1 MDRRCFLR
9 SLAVAPAAG
18 LVNVPLL
25 LTREALAQQ
34 RGGGMG
40 GMAAADPFKPTD
52 EANSPMGVAK
62 GIHPGR
68 VVWVQDAKATSWD
81 GTTGHWWD
89 DANTDQKLV
98 QGMTSRMVRDLTGR
112 KNDKQAWDALFRSF
126 NETRKLGNSGY
137 RPGEKIA
144 IKVNC
149 NQDRTPEW
157 GVAAPA
163 PAGGPRGGG
172 PPDAARGG
180 GDRGGGPPAG
190 ARGRGMPRGPLNGL
204 PSPQAVEALV
214 TQLIEAGGVR
224 GEDIIIYDV
233 ASTRNVGQ
241 PIFTRI
247 RANSNPQFQAVKFLV
262 GADYNLGG
270 RVFATPD
277 MANPIQFSKADVP
290 VAYLSEQV
298 NAAKYMINMAL
309 LRPHGMAGVTLIGK
323 NHFGS
328 VYFPNN
334 GGWTPSP
341 LHPNVMRTLPM
352 GSYNALV
359 DLMGHRQLGGK
370 TMLYML
376 DGLYTAEQNEGNVF
390 KWASFND
397 HWASSLMMSQ
407 DPVAIDSVGL
417 DVLRNEPRA
426 TQVRGTA
433 DNYLHEAAQAAKPP
447 SGTVYNPDKTG
458 VLASLGVHEHWN
470 NATDKKYSRNLGR
483 KQGIEL
489 IVAG

>member
-1 MDRRCFLR
+1 MLRRCFLR
-9 SLAVAPAAG
+9 SLAAAPAAG
-18 LVNVPLL
+18 LANIPLL
-25 LTREALAQQ
+25 LTREAMAQQ
-34 RGGGMG
+34 RGGGM

-89 DANTDQKLV
+89 DANTDQKV
-98 QGMTSRMVRDLTGR
+98 VHGMTSKMLQDLTGR

-144 IKVNC
+144 IKINC
-149 NQDRTPEW
+149 NQDRAPEW
-157 GVAAPA
+157 GAPQA
-163 PAGGPRGGG
+163 MPAGGPRGGG
-172 PPDAARGG
+172 T
-180 GDRGGGPPAG
+180 
-190 ARGRGMPRGPLNGL
+190 PRAPLNGL
-204 PSPQAVEALV
+204 PSPHAVVALV

-224 GEDIIIYDV
+224 GEDIILYDV
-233 ASTRNVGQ
+233 AGGRNVGQ
-241 PIFTRI
+241 PIYTRI
-247 RANSNPQFQAVKFLV
+247 RANTNAQFQAVKFLV
-262 GADYNLGG
+262 GADYGLGG
-270 RVFATPD
+270 RISATPD

-290 VAYLSEQV
+290 VAYLAREA

-328 VYFPNN
+328 VYFPND
-334 GGWTPSP
+334 GGWSP
-341 LHPNVMRTLPM
+341 RTLHNSVLRTQAV

-376 DGLYTAEQNEGNVF
+376 DGLYSAEQNEGNVIR
-390 KWASFND
+390 WASFND

-407 DPVAIDSVGL
+407 DPVAIDSVGI
-417 DVLRNEPRA
+417 DVLRNEPNA
-426 TQVRGTA
+426 TQVRGNV

-447 SGTVYNPDKTG
+447 SGTAYNPDKSG
-458 VLASLGVHEHWN
+458 VLGSLGVHEHWN
-470 NATDKKYSRNLGR
+470 NSTDRKYSRNLGR

>member
-1 MDRRCFLR
+1 ML
-9 SLAVAPAAG
+9 
-18 LVNVPLL
+18 
-25 LTREALAQQ
+25 Q
-34 RGGGMG
+34 
-40 GMAAADPFKPTD
+40 
-52 EANSPMGVAK
+52 
-62 GIHPGR
+62 
-68 VVWVQDAKATSWD
+68 
-81 GTTGHWWD
+81 
-89 DANTDQKLV
+89 
-98 QGMTSRMVRDLTGR
+98 DLTGR
-112 KNDKQAWDALFRSF
+112 KNDKQAWDTLFRSF

-144 IKVNC
+144 IKINC
-149 NQDRTPEW
+149 NQDRAPEW
-157 GVAAPA
+157 GAPQA
-163 PAGGPRGGG
+163 MPAGGPRGGG
-172 PPDAARGG
+172 T
-180 GDRGGGPPAG
+180 
-190 ARGRGMPRGPLNGL
+190 PRAPLNGL
-204 PSPQAVEALV
+204 PSPHAVVALV

-224 GEDIIIYDV
+224 GEDIILYDV
-233 ASTRNVGQ
+233 AGGRNVGQ
-241 PIFTRI
+241 PIYTRI
-247 RANSNPQFQAVKFLV
+247 RANTNAQFQAVKFLV
-262 GADYNLGG
+262 GADYGLGG
-270 RVFATPD
+270 RIFATPD

-290 VAYLSEQV
+290 VAYLAREA

-328 VYFPNN
+328 VYFPND
-334 GGWTPSP
+334 GGWSP
-341 LHPNVMRTLPM
+341 RTLHNSVLRTQAV

-376 DGLYTAEQNEGNVF
+376 DGLYSAEQNEGNVI

-407 DPVAIDSVGL
+407 DPVAIDSVGI
-417 DVLRNEPRA
+417 DVLRNEPNA
-426 TQVRGTA
+426 TQVRGNV

>member
-1 MDRRCFLR
+1 MLRRCFLR
-9 SLAVAPAAG
+9 SLAAAPAAG

-25 LTREALAQQ
+25 LTREAMAQQ
-34 RGGGMG
+34 RGGMPQP
-40 GMAAADPFKPTD
+40 DPFKPTD
-52 EANSPMGVAK
+52 AANSPMGVAK

-68 VVWVQDAKATSWD
+68 VIWVQNAKATSWD

-89 DANTDQKLV
+89 DANTDQKV
-98 QGMTSRMVRDLTGR
+98 VHSMTSRMLQDLTGR

-144 IKVNC
+144 IKINC
-149 NQDRTPEW
+149 NQDRAPEW
-157 GVAAPA
+157 G
-163 PAGGPRGGG
+163 
-172 PPDAARGG
+172 
-180 GDRGGGPPAG
+180 
-190 ARGRGMPRGPLNGL
+190 GPLNGL
-204 PSPQAVEALV
+204 PSPHAIVALV

-224 GEDIIIYDV
+224 GEDIILYDV
-233 ASTRNVGQ
+233 AGGRNIGQ
-241 PIFTRI
+241 PIYTRI
-247 RANSNPQFQAVKFLV
+247 RANSNAQFQAVKFLV
-262 GADYNLGG
+262 GTDFDLGG
-270 RVFATPD
+270 RIFATPD

-290 VAYLSEQV
+290 VGYLAQQA

-328 VYFPNN
+328 VHFPND
-334 GGWTPSP
+334 GGWSP
-341 LHPNVMRTLPM
+341 RVLHSNVMRNLPM

-376 DGLYTAEQNEGNVF
+376 DGLYSAEQNEGNVI

-407 DPVAIDSVGL
+407 DPVAIDSVGI
-417 DVLRNEPRA
+417 DVLRNEPNA
-426 TQVRGTA
+426 TQVRGNV
-433 DNYLHEAAQAAKPP
+433 DNYLHEASQANKPP
-447 SGTVYNPDKTG
+447 SGTVYNPDKSG

-470 NATDKKYSRNLGR
+470 NSTGKKYSRNLGR